1 MAQRQGTAAVQA
13 ARELHRL
20 VLEAQVLPLAA
31 RLEHINR
38 NVNRRIRY
46 ASDREVWGREDHWAS
61 PLELWLQGRG
71 DCEDYA
77 VAKFALLR
85 AAGVPDDALRLTH
98 VQATR
103 DGQRMAHLV
112 LVVQE
117 DDETEPLV
125 LDNLID
131 EVRSAGQRPDLAP
144 SFSFNL
150 AGLWL
155 PTGESAGDPL
165 LRLSSWRDLVRRL
178 QDEGLR

>member
-38 NVNRRIRY
+38 TVNRRIRY

-117 DDETEPLV
+117 DAETEPLV